1 MTIAFKVKSILHKK
15 QIPFLIT
22 NMIKKITFFYSIL
35 FVATI
40 WMASCTSA
48 SKDSNLDAKNDIQIL
63 ETDNITL
70 HKGETFTIKLNV
82 NGSIGS
88 GHCWINEGKCHSVK
102 EDLSWYVMSS
112 KEKKRCIGCGRT
124 IYWTFKAVTQGTD
137 TIKIKHCPTGRMQK
151 SCSAF
156 QEDSLAYKEDL
167 KYAPRKYDKAI
178 IVHVVR

>member
-1 MTIAFKVKSILHKK
+1 MKYLIITICSLF
-15 QIPFLIT
+15 
-22 NMIKKITFFYSIL
+22 IL
-35 FVATI
+35 F
-40 WMASCTSA
+40 SCHDA
-48 SKDSNLDAKNDIQIL
+48 RKNEKMESKYTNDKCQL
-63 ETDNITL
+63 ITL
-70 HKGETFTIKLNV
+70 HIGETFNIKLNV

-88 GHCWINEGKCHSVK
+88 SPCWINEGKCHSVK

-124 IYWTFKAVTQGTD
+124 IYWAFKAVTLGTD
-137 TIKIKHCPTGRMQK
+137 TIKIKQCPTGRMQK

-178 IVHVVR
+178 IVRVVR